1 MPVPPNSDIPNHEN
15 GRRIARY
22 FCVEMR
28 HACRGFDQATGA
40 LPAVVCV
47 SIPVLFWCPCIGK
60 REASI
65 VIAAF
70 AQA

>member
-1 MPVPPNSDIPNHEN
+1 MPGLV
-15 GRRIARY
+15 
-22 FCVEMR
+22 
-28 HACRGFDQATGA
+28 QATGA

-47 SIPVLFWCPCIGK
+47 SIPALFWRPSIGE